1 MVHWAQNWARVVPLQ
16 LYSYLAPG
24 VIDVCIGP
32 CPVVP
37 ACLLYE
43 SNSVH
48 DFILRVHDFI
58 VSVRDFILRV
68 HNFILHEQ
76 NTYNKPFPY
85 STVTDFARFRG

>member
-24 VIDVCIGP
+24 VINVCIRP

-37 ACLLYE
+37 AWLLYE
-43 SNSVH
+43 SNSVR

-68 HNFILHEQ
+68 HNFILHEHVEAQ
-76 NTYNKPFPY
+76 
-85 STVTDFARFRG
+85 